1 MFGFNQ
7 IWLKFPSN
15 DHHFFY
21 IFPMDDLHSGE
32 NKFLKNKIKNT
43 DDFQSTKMVFE
54 VRIRGNF
61 GSSMVLWGFMTSFPI
76 IQKLGLWIECEYKL
90 GC

>member
-1 MFGFNQ
+1 
-7 IWLKFPSN
+7 
-15 DHHFFY
+15 
-21 IFPMDDLHSGE
+21 MDDLHSGE

-61 GSSMVLWGFMTSFPI
+61 GSSMVL
-76 IQKLGLWIECEYKL
+76 
-90 GC
+90 

>member
-1 MFGFNQ
+1 
-7 IWLKFPSN
+7 
-15 DHHFFY
+15 
-21 IFPMDDLHSGE
+21 
-32 NKFLKNKIKNT
+32 
-43 DDFQSTKMVFE
+43 MVFE